1 MSYTVN
7 VTPACDMAKIV
18 IGTDQDIKKS
28 LVSAL
33 LSLGWKRAAIV
44 SGVGSVKDVILTTV
58 TENTLPLVTKQTHYP
73 DAYEITSFTG
83 EVTAIE
89 DMDPALRSIYKDT
102 DCPLFVHIHASCALR
117 EGQVVGGGFKSGRTL
132 RSLTVYVM
140 HEAE

>member
-7 VTPACDMAKIV
+7 VTPACGMAKIV
-18 IGTDQDIKKS
+18 VGADCDIKEAI
-28 LVSAL
+28 VSAL

-44 SGVGSVKDVILTTV
+44 SAVGSVKNVTFTTV
-58 TENTLPLVTKQTHYP
+58 IQNTLPLVTKQTNYP
-73 DAYEITSFTG
+73 DAYEMVSFTG

-89 DMDPALRSIYKDT
+89 DMDPALKSIYKD

-117 EGQVVGGGFKSGRTL
+117 DGQVVGGGFKGGKTL